1 MPKFLILNGPTVGV
15 DVGSKAQI
23 HNIIRKLASDEGLA
37 VLMIS
42 DDVPELVQN
51 CNRVLVMHRGRFVDE
66 LSGETMTEDAVND
79 RLKTLN

>member
-1 MPKFLILNGPTVGV
+1 
-15 DVGSKAQI
+15 
-23 HNIIRKLASDEGLA
+23 
-37 VLMIS
+37 MIS

>member
-1 MPKFLILNGPTVGV
+1 
-15 DVGSKAQI
+15 
-23 HNIIRKLASDEGLA
+23 
-37 VLMIS
+37 MIS

-66 LSGETMTEDAVND
+66 LSGENMTEDAVND